1 MRRRRAAWIP
11 VASLL
16 AALTA
21 SAALAGTASAS
32 QWKFNGVA
40 LSAGESETVTAETA
54 KSSLALNGLTTSC
67 AATAKLTISNSG
79 GVGVATVN
87 SVSLSGCGTDGVCT
101 VEEAKA
107 NSLPWSAATASIG
120 GSSYLTTGSFSESFL
135 YGNELC
141 AVEGWTFTY
150 KGSIGGLFDNSASKL
165 VFNAASEK
173 ATGSKVTTFG
183 ATPAKYSAEYSVK
196 ATGTHAGQTLMLS

>member
-1 MRRRRAAWIP
+1 MRKRRAVWIP

-32 QWKFNGVA
+32 QWKFNGTTLV
-40 LSAGESETVTAETA
+40 GSETVTAETA

-67 AATAKLTISNSG
+67 AATAELTISNSG

-107 NSLPWSAATASIG
+107 NGLPWSATTSAIG
-120 GSSYLTTGSFSESFL
+120 GSSYLKTASFNESFL

-150 KGSIGGLFDNSASKL
+150 KGSIGGLFDNATSKL
-165 VFNAASEK
+165 VFDAASEK

-183 ATPAKYSAEYSVK
+183 STEAKYSAEYNVK
-196 ATGTHAGQTLMLS
+196 ATGAHAGQALTLS

>member
-1 MRRRRAAWIP
+1 MRKRRAVWIP
-11 VASLL
+11 VVSLL

-32 QWKFNGVA
+32 QWKFNGTT
-40 LSAGESETVTAETA
+40 LAGSETVTAETA

-107 NSLPWSAATASIG
+107 NGLPWSAATASIG

-165 VFNAASEK
+165 VFDAASEK
-173 ATGSKVTTFG
+173 ATGSKVTTIG

-196 ATGTHAGQTLMLS
+196 ATGAHAGQTLTLS

>member
-1 MRRRRAAWIP
+1 LV
-11 VASLL
+11 VAFG
-16 AALTA
+16 A
-21 SAALAGTASAS
+21 SAALAAGASAS

-54 KSSLALNGLTTSC
+54 KSSLAISGLTTSC
-67 AATAKLTISNSG
+67 AATAKLTVSNVG
-79 GVGVATVN
+79 GAGAATVN
-87 SVSLSGCGTDGVCT
+87 SISLSGCGTNGVCT

-107 NSLPWSAATASIG
+107 NGLPWSAATASIG
-120 GSSYLTTGSFSESFL
+120 GSSYVTTGSFNESFL
-135 YGNELC
+135 YGGAEC

-165 VFNAASEK
+165 VFDAASEK

-183 ATPAKYSAEYSVK
+183 STSAKYSAEFSVK
-196 ATGTHAGQTLMLS
+196 ATGAHAGQTLTLS

>member
-1 MRRRRAAWIP
+1 MRKRRAVWIP

-21 SAALAGTASAS
+21 SAAIAGTASAS
-32 QWKFNGVA
+32 QWKFNGTT
-40 LSAGESETVTAETA
+40 LTGSETVTAQTA

-67 AATAKLTISNSG
+67 AASASLTISNNG

-101 VEEAKA
+101 VEEASA
-107 NSLPWSAATASIG
+107 NGLPWSAATTSIG
-120 GSSYLTTGSFSESFL
+120 GSSYLTTGSFNEAFL

-150 KGSIGGLFDNSASKL
+150 KGSVGGLFDNSSSKL
-165 VFNAASEK
+165 VFDAASEK

-183 ATPAKYSAEYSVK
+183 GTPAKYSAEYSVA
-196 ATGTHAGQTLMLS
+196 ATGGHAGQTLTLS

>member
-1 MRRRRAAWIP
+1 MRKRKAIRIP
-11 VASLL
+11 LASLL
-16 AALTA
+16 VALTA
-21 SAALAGTASAS
+21 SAALAATSSAS
-32 QWKFNGVA
+32 QWKFNGVT
-40 LSAGESETVTAETA
+40 LSGSETVTAETA

-67 AATAKLTISNSG
+67 AATAKLSISNSG

-107 NSLPWSAATASIG
+107 NGLPWSAATASIG
-120 GSSYLTTGSFSESFL
+120 GSSYLTTGNFSESFL

-165 VFNAASEK
+165 VFDAASEK

-183 ATPAKYSAEYSVK
+183 ATPAKYSAEYSVN
-196 ATGTHAGQTLMLS
+196 ATGAHAGQTLTLS